1 MRISDWSSDVCSSD
15 LASKH
20 GSVTVEGIEDID
32 LNDGSASAF
41 VQCKYYEGTEYNHSA
56 IKQAVI
62 HMLRHFHAAGCP
74 SDQVFKYRLYGH
86 YKSGQHKL
94 ELPITEAFLINN
106 FLTYSHGK
114 KEHKVHE
121 ELSIKPP
128 QLAAFLDLLE
138 IDLSAPAYE
147 NQQKKI
153 VDLLISEI
161 PDCNATDA
169 EVFYYPASINV
180 IQGQA
185 VEADEKKRSET
196 RSDFLKAINRKTI
209 VFSRWLPQKFVADH
223 YT

>member
-1 MRISDWSSDVCSSD
+1 M
-15 LASKH
+15 
-20 GSVTVEGIEDID
+20 
-32 LNDGSASAF
+32 
-41 VQCKYYEGTEYNHSA
+41 
-56 IKQAVI
+56 
-62 HMLRHFHAAGCP
+62 
-74 SDQVFKYRLYGH
+74 
-86 YKSGQHKL
+86 
-94 ELPITEAFLINN
+94 INN

-161 PDCNATDA
+161 PDCNSTDA
-169 EVFYYPASINV
+169 EVFNYPTSINV

-185 VEADEKKRSET
+185 IEADETKRTVTSSE
-196 RSDFLKAINRKTI
+196 FLKEIIRKEL
-209 VFSRWLPQKFVADH
+209 VFSSWLQKKLGSEH
-223 YT
+223 Y